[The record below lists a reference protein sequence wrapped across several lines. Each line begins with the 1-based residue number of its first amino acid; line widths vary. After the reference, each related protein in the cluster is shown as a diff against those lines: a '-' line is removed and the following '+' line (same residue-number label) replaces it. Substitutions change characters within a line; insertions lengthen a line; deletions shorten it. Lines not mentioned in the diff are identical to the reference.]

1 MDLFVVL
8 GRAGELPAV
17 RLGQL
22 LLLGVPLLLAVGQV
36 DADTLQQQQHVD
48 GF

>member
-22 LLLGVPLLLAVGQV
+22 LLLGVPLLLTVGQV
-36 DADTLQQQQHVD
+36 DADTLQQQQVD